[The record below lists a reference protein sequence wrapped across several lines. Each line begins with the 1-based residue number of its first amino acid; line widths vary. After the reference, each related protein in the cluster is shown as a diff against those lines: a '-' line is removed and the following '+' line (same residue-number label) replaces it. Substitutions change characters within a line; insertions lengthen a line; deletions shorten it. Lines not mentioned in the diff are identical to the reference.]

1 MTSSVSASDDT
12 LAEPAVTPAEASS
25 QPRWPSWAPPLA
37 VCAFTALLGLI
48 PPTVGNTNFYLRGDS
63 NTQFMPTFARLG
75 DLVRAGN
82 WPPLLDPASWHGGN
96 YPAEALFGIYNPI
109 NMVNWVAVSM
119 IPNLQVAATVV
130 KVEFLTLL
138 ALGVY
143 LLCREYGAARW
154 ASSIAAV
161 AAPFVGF
168 TLYWEAASWAAGLIA
183 FSYVPYAWWALRR
196 VARGQMNP
204 LLGFLVGALTVTQ
217 GNPYGVLGL
226 AVVGGG
232 LLVEFVVSRNLAAA
246 RRLVLLSLCVAAVIP
261 LVFWPVVVTSALAV
275 RGDLAGIRNTDFMS
289 PNLGDLFGLSS
300 PTFLPGIEAFV
311 PPMSAPVVYFAWFV
325 LPLLPWLRGAA
336 IRSRLRQSLALAVV
350 ASIYFLLVI
359 GPTAVWLFR
368 WPLRLTEYLYLPLGV
383 ALAVAMTQ
391 GFATDRVKA
400 RTAAS
405 LGLVGFGFFLAWAQ
419 RPTMLGEHLAAF
431 ALVAVLTGALVYAI
445 RGFQRRG
452 PALVLAVLQ
461 AGTLL
466 VLLLQV
472 QVFPE
477 NDSAGEWDFPHS
489 RPQLSERFASRYTGT
504 VIQFADLNA
513 IQHKLDKPGR
523 RSLWRNFLGGSMFH
537 AIGVDSVNT
546 YSGVGLEAFT
556 DRLCMDFKGDTCE
569 QGYRNLWNPVGP
581 GQSNLAELMKID
593 TVVLDRSLVAPIK
606 TPPGWRATVQ
616 TQQVVVLQHDSP
628 YPWPDSRLSWVSPGT
643 TVANAAGTATQE
655 TVELSEVRAGT
666 TRLVF
671 ARLGWPGY
679 SAELDGQSVEV
690 SRSRAGLLAVRLP
703 AGTQPGTLVVTFRP
717 PGFTVGLVLSA
728 LGLLGAA
735 ALAAWPELRR
745 RRSES
750 SGSAQ

>member
-1 MTSSVSASDDT
+1 MTSGVSTPDDT
-12 LAEPAVTPAEASS
+12 LTKPAVTAEPCTE
-25 QPRWPSWAPPLA
+25 PRWSSWAPPLA

-48 PPTVGNTNFYLRGDS
+48 PPTVGNPDFYLRGDS
-63 NTQFMPTFARLG
+63 DSQFMPTFVRLG
-75 DLVRAGN
+75 ELVRAGN

-96 YPAEALFGIYNPI
+96 YPAEALFGVYNPI

-119 IPNLQVAATVV
+119 IPNLQVAATAV
-130 KVEFLTLL
+130 KIEFLTLL

-154 ASSIAAV
+154 AASIIAV

-168 TLYWEAASWAAGLIA
+168 TLYWEAASWASGLIA

-196 VARGQMNP
+196 VASGRMNP

-226 AVVGGG
+226 VIVGLG
-232 LLVEFVVSRNLAAA
+232 LLAEFLVCRNLAAV
-246 RRLVLLSLCVAAVIP
+246 RRLVLLSLCVAAIIP
-261 LVFWPVVVTSALAV
+261 LVFWPIVVTSALAV

-300 PTFLPGIEAFV
+300 PTFLPGIDAFI
-311 PPMSAPVVYFAWFV
+311 PPMSAPVVYFAWFA

-336 IRSRLRQSLALAVV
+336 IRPRWRQSLALAVV
-350 ASIYFLLVI
+350 AGIYLVLVI

-383 ALAVAMTQ
+383 AFAVAMTH
-391 GFATDRVKA
+391 GFATDRVRA

-419 RPTMLGEHLAAF
+419 RPTMSGDHLAAF
-431 ALVAVLTGALVYAI
+431 ALGAILTGALVYAI
-445 RGFQRRG
+445 RGFQRQG
-452 PALVLAVLQ
+452 PALVVAVTQ

-477 NDSAGEWDFPHS
+477 NNSAGEWDFPHS

-504 VIQFADLNA
+504 VIQFADLDA
-513 IQHKLDKPGR
+513 VQHKLDKPGR
-523 RSLWRNFLGGSMFH
+523 APWRNFLGGSMFH

-556 DRLCMDFKGDTCE
+556 DRLCMDFKGGTCE
-569 QGYRNLWNPVGP
+569 QGYRNLWKPAGP
-581 GQSNLAELMKID
+581 GQSDLAELMKID
-593 TVVLDRSLVAPIK
+593 TIVLDRSIVAPIK
-606 TPPGWRATVQ
+606 APAGWRETVR
-616 TQQVVVLQHDSP
+616 TPKVVVLQHDSP

-643 TVANAAGTATQE
+643 TVAGASGTTTQE
-655 TVELSEVRAGT
+655 TVELSEVRAGA
-666 TRLVF
+666 TRLAF

-679 SAELDGQSVEV
+679 TAEMNGQPVEV
-690 SRSRAGLLAVRLP
+690 SRSRAGLLTVRLP
-703 AGTQPGTLVVTFRP
+703 AGTQPGTLVVRFRP
-717 PGFTVGLVLSA
+717 PGFTVGLLLAA

-735 ALAAWPELRR
+735 ALAAWPGLRR

-750 SGSAQ
+750 SASTQ